1 MTKLDIETI
10 FIGEEFTKVCNINSY
25 KNTFD
30 FLKEKDKFNLNN
42 RTILIKGSRGIKLE
56 NLIDYL

>member
-10 FIGEEFTKVCNINSY
+10 FIGEEFTKISDINSY
-25 KNTFD
+25 KDTVE
-30 FLKEKDKFNLNN
+30 FLKEKNKFKLNN

-56 NLIDYL
+56 DLIKHL

>member
-1 MTKLDIETI
+1 MAKLDIESI
-10 FIGEEFTKVCNINSY
+10 FIGEEFTNISNINTY
-25 KNTFD
+25 KNIREFIGE
-30 FLKEKDKFNLNN
+30 KEKFTLKN